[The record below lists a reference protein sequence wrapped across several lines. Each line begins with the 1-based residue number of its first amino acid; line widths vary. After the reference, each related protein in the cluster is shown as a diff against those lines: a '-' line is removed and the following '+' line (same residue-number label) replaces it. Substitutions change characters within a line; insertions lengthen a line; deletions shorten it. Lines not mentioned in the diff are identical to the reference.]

1 MKIQLLTVLVAAT
14 MLSAPAFARRG
25 ADDPAGHIRGEGA
38 GHASIVLPDSLLQVA
53 RRGADD
59 PAGDVRGEGAGHA
72 SINTG
77 VELMQIARRGR
88 HSHTESNHDQN
99 DNGNDDGAGHD
110 SNDDNGNGNDDG
122 PNHT

>member
-38 GHASIVLPDSLLQVA
+38 GHASI
-53 RRGADD
+53 
-59 PAGDVRGEGAGHA
+59 
-72 SINTG
+72 NTG
-77 VELMQIARRGR
+77 VELMQVARRGR